1 MNFVIV
7 ISDNI
12 NTIPYYFPVV
22 LNMPQ
27 YLQYTEIAKKF
38 DILYCELRLEPAY
51 DQVQIYLI
59 SELYLRGS
67 EGRAT
72 RKVDLSSA

>member
-1 MNFVIV
+1 MNFVIA

-38 DILYCELRLEPAY
+38 DILYCELRLEPA
-51 DQVQIYLI
+51 
-59 SELYLRGS
+59 
-67 EGRAT
+67 
-72 RKVDLSSA
+72 

>member
-1 MNFVIV
+1 
-7 ISDNI
+7 
-12 NTIPYYFPVV
+12 
-22 LNMPQ
+22 MPQ
-27 YLQYTEIAKKF
+27 YPQYTEIAKEI
-38 DILYCELRLEPAY
+38 DILYCELKLEAVN

-72 RKVDLSSA
+72 CKVDLSSYQKKRTRNR